1 MKQQTVIDK
10 MTITNVEDDR
20 GRELYMK
27 NKNNE
32 LNDFKIEVKTLKND
46 VQVLKK
52 TKDEK
57 EKETI
62 AGKQEVTMLKTD
74 RNNDIT
80 AFQDQVFTISESL
93 EDIQMEYDKYNY
105 KA

>member
-1 MKQQTVIDK
+1 
-10 MTITNVEDDR
+10 MTYVEDDKAR
-20 GRELYMK
+20 KLYMK

-52 TKDEK
+52 IKDDK

-62 AGKQEVTMLKTD
+62 AAKQEVK
-74 RNNDIT
+74 ND
-80 AFQDQVFTISESL
+80 VE
-93 EDIQMEYDKYNY
+93 EE
-105 KA
+105 

>member
-1 MKQQTVIDK
+1 MNVIPLGGINAMQILLRKRKEVKQQTVIDK

-52 TKDEK
+52 IKDDK

-62 AGKQEVTMLKTD
+62 AAKQEVK
-74 RNNDIT
+74 ND
-80 AFQDQVFTISESL
+80 VE
-93 EDIQMEYDKYNY
+93 EE
-105 KA
+105 